1 MINCDTLAVDRRRY
15 CQLSWPVYGQ
25 VYHARFFVE
34 QDRSRG
40 TQVRIFIV
48 FIAFR
53 VDKKLIVWSSEYVAY
68 IFHVTSLICN
78 GQTRRKVATAPC
90 GVHRAANKYVLVATW
105 MCVVIGYCLAVLLA
119 VCSTLLKNSV
129 FDTRQ
134 NCQLFSINRSIIL
147 ILNWSV
153 SIDYWRCR
161 SPNVTWP
168 VTRPFINIL
177 CCFVVPWKFEWLL

>member
-1 MINCDTLAVDRRRY
+1 MINCDKLAVDRRRY

-68 IFHVTSLICN
+68 IYHVTSLICN
-78 GQTRRKVATAPC
+78 GQTRRSRNSAVWCSSCCKQVRFSRHLNVCSDTLLS
-90 GVHRAANKYVLVATW
+90 RS
-105 MCVVIGYCLAVLLA
+105 VIGSLFHTIKKFSFWYEAKL
-119 VCSTLLKNSV
+119 N
-129 FDTRQ
+129 F
-134 NCQLFSINRSIIL
+134 FSINRSIIL

>member
-1 MINCDTLAVDRRRY
+1 MVKFITHDSLLSRTGRHSSAHFY
-15 CQLSWPVYGQ
+15 C
-25 VYHARFFVE
+25 
-34 QDRSRG
+34 
-40 TQVRIFIV
+40 

-153 SIDYWRCR
+153 STDYWRCR

-168 VTRPFINIL
+168 LTRPFINIL
-177 CCFVVPWKFEWLL
+177 CCCFLLCRENLSDCCNICRLYYWLDGC